1 MATLP
6 TIDISVFTVIV
17 GSYRLMRERVPYD
30 ACFRVV
36 RYVSTCLLIRA
47 ANDGC
52 SFCRCGHFHQ
62 PPSLAHSASR
72 SALLQRYPP
81 RLQRYPP
88 RLQRYPPRLQ
98 RYPPRLQRYP
108 PRLQRYAPRLQRY
121 APRLQRY
128 PPCLQRWSAAW
139 LLPVAIPS
147 TWSLLCGGSASGAS
161 APSAAHRGP

>member
-1 MATLP
+1 MVDKVTMATLP

-62 PPSLAHSASR
+62 PMSLAHSASR
-72 SALLQRYPP
+72 SAFLQRYPP
-81 RLQRYPP
+81 RL
-88 RLQRYPPRLQ
+88 
-98 RYPPRLQRYP
+98 
-108 PRLQRYAPRLQRY
+108 
-121 APRLQRY
+121 
-128 PPCLQRWSAAW
+128 
-139 LLPVAIPS
+139 
-147 TWSLLCGGSASGAS
+147 
-161 APSAAHRGP
+161 

>member
-62 PPSLAHSASR
+62 SISLAHSASR
-72 SALLQRYPP
+72 SALLQRYA
-81 RLQRYPP
+81 
-88 RLQRYPPRLQ
+88 PRLQ

-108 PRLQRYAPRLQRY
+108 PRLQRYAPRLPRY
-121 APRLQRY
+121 PPRLQRY
-128 PPCLQRWSAAW
+128 APCLQRWSAVW

-147 TWSLLCGGSASGAS
+147 TWSPLCGGSASVAS

>member
-1 MATLP
+1 MVDKATMATLP
-6 TIDISVFTVIV
+6 TIDINVFTVIV

-52 SFCRCGHFHQ
+52 SLCRCGHFHQ
-62 PPSLAHSASR
+62 PMSLAHSASR

-98 RYPPRLQRYP
+98 RY
-108 PRLQRYAPRLQRY
+108 APR
-121 APRLQRY
+121 
-128 PPCLQRWSAAW
+128 LQRWSAAW

-147 TWSLLCGGSASGAS
+147 TWSPLCGGSASVAS

>member
-6 TIDISVFTVIV
+6 TIDINVFTVIV

-47 ANDGC
+47 GDDGC
-52 SFCRCGHFHQ
+52 RLGRCGHFHQ
-62 PPSLAHSASR
+62 PMSLAHSASR
-72 SALLQRYPP
+72 SALLQRYA
-81 RLQRYPP
+81 P

-108 PRLQRYAPRLQRY
+108 PRLQRYAPRLS
-121 APRLQRY
+121 RY
-128 PPCLQRWSAAW
+128 PPCLWRWSAAW

-161 APSAAHRGP
+161 VPSAAHRGP

>member
-1 MATLP
+1 MVDKATMATLP

-52 SFCRCGHFHQ
+52 SFGRCGHFHQ
-62 PPSLAHSASR
+62 PMSLAHSASR

-88 RLQRYPPRLQ
+88 RLQRY
-98 RYPPRLQRYP
+98 
-108 PRLQRYAPRLQRY
+108 APRLQRY
-121 APRLQRY
+121 APRSQRC
-128 PPCLQRWSAAW
+128 PPRLQRWSVAW

-147 TWSLLCGGSASGAS
+147 TWSPLCGGSASGVS

>member
-1 MATLP
+1 MVDKAIMATLP

-52 SFCRCGHFHQ
+52 SLGRCGHFHQ
-62 PPSLAHSASR
+62 PMSLAHSASR
-72 SALLQRYPP
+72 SVLLR
-81 RLQRYPP
+81 
-88 RLQRYPPRLQ
+88 

-121 APRLQRY
+121 APRSQRC
-128 PPCLQRWSAAW
+128 PPRLQRWSAAW
-139 LLPVAIPS
+139 LLPVAIPN
-147 TWSLLCGGSASGAS
+147 TWSPLCGGSASVAS
-161 APSAAHRGP
+161 VPSAAHRGP

>member
-1 MATLP
+1 MVDKAIMATLP

-52 SFCRCGHFHQ
+52 SFGRCGHFHQ
-62 PPSLAHSASR
+62 PMSLAHSASR
-72 SALLQRYPP
+72 SAL
-81 RLQRYPP
+81 
-88 RLQRYPPRLQ
+88 
-98 RYPPRLQRYP
+98 LQRYP

-128 PPCLQRWSAAW
+128 APRSQRCPPRLQRWSAAW

-147 TWSLLCGGSASGAS
+147 TWSPLCGGSASVAS
-161 APSAAHRGP
+161 VPSAAHRGP

>member
-1 MATLP
+1 MVDKVTMATLP

-30 ACFRVV
+30 ARFRVV

-52 SFCRCGHFHQ
+52 SFGRCGHFHQ
-62 PPSLAHSASR
+62 SISLAHSASR
-72 SALLQRYPP
+72 SALLQRYAP
-81 RLQRYPP
+81 RLQRYA
-88 RLQRYPPRLQ
+88 
-98 RYPPRLQRYP
+98 

-128 PPCLQRWSAAW
+128 PPRLQRYAPRLQRWSAAW

-147 TWSLLCGGSASGAS
+147 TWSPLCGGSASGVS

>member
-1 MATLP
+1 MVDKATMATLP

-30 ACFRVV
+30 ACFRIV

-47 ANDGC
+47 GDDGC
-52 SFCRCGHFHQ
+52 SFGRCGHFHQ

-98 RYPPRLQRYP
+98 RYLPRLQRYP
-108 PRLQRYAPRLQRY
+108 PRLQRC
-121 APRLQRY
+121 

-147 TWSLLCGGSASGAS
+147 TWSPLCGGSASGAS
-161 APSAAHRGP
+161 VPSAAHRGP

>member
-1 MATLP
+1 MVDKATMATLP

-52 SFCRCGHFHQ
+52 SLCRCGHFHQ
-62 PPSLAHSASR
+62 PMSLAHSASR

-88 RLQRYPPRLQ
+88 C
-98 RYPPRLQRYP
+98 
-108 PRLQRYAPRLQRY
+108 LQRYAPRSQRY
-121 APRLQRY
+121 A
-128 PPCLQRWSAAW
+128 PCLQRWSAAW
-139 LLPVAIPS
+139 LLPVAIPN
-147 TWSLLCGGSASGAS
+147 TWSPLCGGSASGVS

>member
-1 MATLP
+1 MVDKATMATLP
-6 TIDISVFTVIV
+6 TIDINVFTVIV

-52 SFCRCGHFHQ
+52 SLGRCGHFHQ

-88 RLQRYPPRLQ
+88 CLQS
-98 RYPPRLQRYP
+98 
-108 PRLQRYAPRLQRY
+108 YAPR
-121 APRLQRY
+121 
-128 PPCLQRWSAAW
+128 LQRWSAAW

-147 TWSLLCGGSASGAS
+147 TWSPLCGGSASVAS

>member
-1 MATLP
+1 MVDKATMATLP
-6 TIDISVFTVIV
+6 TIDISVLTVIV

-30 ACFRVV
+30 TCSRVI

-52 SFCRCGHFHQ
+52 SLGRCGHFHQ
-62 PPSLAHSASR
+62 PMSLAHSASR

-81 RLQRYPP
+81 RLQRYAP
-88 RLQRYPPRLQ
+88 RLQRYPPRS
-98 RYPPRLQRYP
+98 
-108 PRLQRYAPRLQRY
+108 
-121 APRLQRY
+121 
-128 PPCLQRWSAAW
+128 QRWSAAW

-147 TWSLLCGGSASGAS
+147 TWSPLCGGSASVAS

>member
-1 MATLP
+1 MVDKATMGTLP

-52 SFCRCGHFHQ
+52 SLGRCGHFHQ
-62 PPSLAHSASR
+62 PMSLAHSASR

-81 RLQRYPP
+81 RLQRYAP
-88 RLQRYPPRLQ
+88 RLQRYPPR
-98 RYPPRLQRYP
+98 
-108 PRLQRYAPRLQRY
+108 
-121 APRLQRY
+121 
-128 PPCLQRWSAAW
+128 LQRWSAAW

-147 TWSLLCGGSASGAS
+147 TWSPLCGGPASVAS
-161 APSAAHRGP
+161 VPSAAHRGP

>member
-1 MATLP
+1 MVDKVTMATLP

-52 SFCRCGHFHQ
+52 SFGRCGHFHQ
-62 PPSLAHSASR
+62 SISLAHSASR
-72 SALLQRYPP
+72 SALLQRYAP

-98 RYPPRLQRYP
+98 RYPP
-108 PRLQRYAPRLQRY
+108 
-121 APRLQRY
+121 
-128 PPCLQRWSAAW
+128 CLQRWSAVW

-147 TWSLLCGGSASGAS
+147 TWSPLCGGSASGVS

>member
-1 MATLP
+1 MVDKVTMATLP
-6 TIDISVFTVIV
+6 TIDINVFTVVV

-47 ANDGC
+47 VNDGC
-52 SFCRCGHFHQ
+52 SFGRCGHFHQ
-62 PPSLAHSASR
+62 PMSLAHSASR

-88 RLQRYPPRLQ
+88 RLQRY
-98 RYPPRLQRYP
+98 
-108 PRLQRYAPRLQRY
+108 APRS
-121 APRLQRY
+121 QRY

-147 TWSLLCGGSASGAS
+147 TWSPLCGGSASGVS
-161 APSAAHRGP
+161 VPSAAHRGP

>member
-1 MATLP
+1 MVDKATMATLP

-52 SFCRCGHFHQ
+52 SLCRCGHFHQ
-62 PPSLAHSASR
+62 PMSLAHSASR

-98 RYPPRLQRYP
+98 RYAPC
-108 PRLQRYAPRLQRY
+108 LQRYAPRS
-121 APRLQRY
+121 QRY

-147 TWSLLCGGSASGAS
+147 TWSPLCGGSASGVS
-161 APSAAHRGP
+161 VPSAAHRGP

>member
-1 MATLP
+1 MVDEATMATLP

-30 ACFRVV
+30 ACFRVI

-47 ANDGC
+47 GDDGC
-52 SFCRCGHFHQ
+52 ILGRCGLFHQ

-81 RLQRYPP
+81 RLQRY
-88 RLQRYPPRLQ
+88 
-98 RYPPRLQRYP
+98 
-108 PRLQRYAPRLQRY
+108 

-128 PPCLQRWSAAW
+128 PPCLQSCPPCLQRWSVAW

-147 TWSLLCGGSASGAS
+147 TWSPLCGGSASVAS
-161 APSAAHRGP
+161 VPSAAHRGP

>member
-1 MATLP
+1 MVDKATMATLP

-52 SFCRCGHFHQ
+52 SLCRCGHFHQ
-62 PPSLAHSASR
+62 PMSLAHSASR

-81 RLQRYPP
+81 RLQRYAP
-88 RLQRYPPRLQ
+88 RLQRYPPRLH
-98 RYPPRLQRYP
+98 RYAPRLQRYP
-108 PRLQRYAPRLQRY
+108 PRLQRYA
-121 APRLQRY
+121 
-128 PPCLQRWSAAW
+128 PCLQRWSAAW

-147 TWSLLCGGSASGAS
+147 TWSPLCGGSASGVS
-161 APSAAHRGP
+161 VPSAAHRGP

>member
-1 MATLP
+1 MVDKAIMATLP

-52 SFCRCGHFHQ
+52 SLCRCGHFHQ
-62 PPSLAHSASR
+62 PMSLAHSASR

-88 RLQRYPPRLQ
+88 RLQRY
-98 RYPPRLQRYP
+98 
-108 PRLQRYAPRLQRY
+108 

-128 PPCLQRWSAAW
+128 PPCLQRCPPCLWRWSAAW

-147 TWSLLCGGSASGAS
+147 TWSPLCGGSASGVS

>member
-1 MATLP
+1 MVDKATMATLP

-52 SFCRCGHFHQ
+52 SLGRCGHFHQ
-62 PPSLAHSASR
+62 SISLAHSASR
-72 SALLQRYPP
+72 SAL
-81 RLQRYPP
+81 
-88 RLQRYPPRLQ
+88 
-98 RYPPRLQRYP
+98 
-108 PRLQRYAPRLQRY
+108 LQRY

-128 PPCLQRWSAAW
+128 PPCLQSYAPRSQRWSATW

-147 TWSLLCGGSASGAS
+147 TWSPLCGGSASVAS

>member
-1 MATLP
+1 MADKATMATLP
-6 TIDISVFTVIV
+6 TIDISIFTVIV

-30 ACFRVV
+30 TCSRVI

-52 SFCRCGHFHQ
+52 SLGRCGHFHQ
-62 PPSLAHSASR
+62 PMSLAHSASR
-72 SALLQRYPP
+72 SALLQRYP
-81 RLQRYPP
+81 
-88 RLQRYPPRLQ
+88 
-98 RYPPRLQRYP
+98 
-108 PRLQRYAPRLQRY
+108 PRLQRY

-139 LLPVAIPS
+139 LLPVAIPN
-147 TWSLLCGGSASGAS
+147 TWSPLCGGSASVAS

>member
-1 MATLP
+1 MVDKATMATLP

-30 ACFRVV
+30 TCSRVI

-52 SFCRCGHFHQ
+52 SCGRCGHFHQ
-62 PPSLAHSASR
+62 PMSVAHSASR
-72 SALLQRYPP
+72 SAF
-81 RLQRYPP
+81 
-88 RLQRYPPRLQ
+88 
-98 RYPPRLQRYP
+98 
-108 PRLQRYAPRLQRY
+108 LQRYAPCLQRY

-128 PPCLQRWSAAW
+128 PPRLQRCPPCLWRWSAAW

-147 TWSLLCGGSASGAS
+147 TWSPLCGGSASGVS
-161 APSAAHRGP
+161 APSAAHRGL